1 MYKETVQS
9 NKKTLFLILAVIVL
23 GLVLFGILDA
33 FHLPYRSVWELVLFL
48 ALGVLTYFL
57 IRFNLSDY
65 KYVFIENE
73 LIFQKKA
80 GHEDLVLLTVE
91 IHQIETFMPFESYRE
106 ESKIPREFTHII
118 KKNFNNKLAWVCTF
132 HQDGNLNKVVFE
144 PTPTLVKMIQK
155 RLSSIASES
164 TSETNEQEVKENAAS
179 DAQLH

>member
-33 FHLPYRSVWELVLFL
+33 FHLPYRSVWELVLFAGL
-48 ALGVLTYFL
+48 AVLTYFL

-80 GHEDLVLLTVE
+80 GREDQVLLTVE
-91 IHQIETFMPFESYRE
+91 IHQIETFQPIESYQE
-106 ESKIPREFTHII
+106 TVKIPREFTHNI
-118 KKNFNNKLAWVCTF
+118 KKNFNNKKTWVMTF
-132 HQDGNLNKVVFE
+132 RQDGNLNKVIFD
-144 PTPTLVKMIQK
+144 PTPTLVKMIEK
-155 RLSSIASES
+155 RLAG
-164 TSETNEQEVKENAAS
+164 AAS
-179 DAQLH
+179 